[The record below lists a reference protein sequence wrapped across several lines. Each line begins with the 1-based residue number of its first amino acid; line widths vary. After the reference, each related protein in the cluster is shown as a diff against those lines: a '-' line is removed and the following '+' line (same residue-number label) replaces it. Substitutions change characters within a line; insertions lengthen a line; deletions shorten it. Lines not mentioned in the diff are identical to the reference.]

1 METWRDV
8 PGYEG
13 LYMVSSAGRVR
24 RHDGLLLRQRVDKYG
39 YASVHLRSN
48 GHRRNHFVHRL
59 VCQAFNPIASPQLM
73 EVDHINCHKLD
84 NRVENLEWVTGEE
97 NRRRALENAQ
107 IGRPCKAI
115 VGTSNIGKIVYFSS
129 LTEAAKHGFSS
140 TGISA
145 CLHGRAATSKHYRWK
160 LA

>member
-24 RHDGLLLRQRVDKYG
+24 RHDWLLLRQRVDKYG

-48 GHRRNHFVHRL
+48 GHRSNCFVHRL
-59 VCQAFNPIASPQLM
+59 VCQAFNPIALPQLM
-73 EVDHINCHKLD
+73 EVDHINCNKLD
-84 NRVENLEWVTGEE
+84 NRIDNLEWVTGEE
-97 NRRRALENAQ
+97 NRKRALANVLV
-107 IGRPCKAI
+107 GRPCKAI
-115 VGTSNIGKIVYFSS
+115 IGTSDTGNVIRFNS
-129 LTEAAKHGFSS
+129 LTEAAKSGFSL

>member
-13 LYMVSSAGRVR
+13 FYMVSDAGRVR
-24 RHDGLLLRQRVDKYG
+24 RNDGLLLHQRVDKYG

-48 GHRRNHFVHRL
+48 GRRSNRFVHRL
-59 VCQAFNPIASPQLM
+59 VCQAFNPIASPQPM
-73 EVDHINCHKLD
+73 EVDHINCNKLD
-84 NRVENLEWVTGEE
+84 NHIENLEWVTGDE
-97 NRRRALENAQ
+97 NRRRAMENAL

-115 VGTSNIGKIVYFSS
+115 VGTSNIGKVVRFNS
-129 LTEAAKHGFSS
+129 LTEAAEYGFSL

-145 CLHGRAATSKHYRWK
+145 CLHGRSATSKHYQWR